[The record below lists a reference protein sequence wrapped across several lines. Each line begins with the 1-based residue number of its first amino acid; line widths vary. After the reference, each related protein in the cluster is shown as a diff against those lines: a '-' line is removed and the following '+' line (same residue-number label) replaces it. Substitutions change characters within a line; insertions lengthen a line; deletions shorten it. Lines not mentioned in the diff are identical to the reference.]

1 MSLII
6 LISTCSCVT
15 NETKIITN
23 NERIESEK
31 YAIKVTS
38 IVLRKIDYYL
48 TSLAVS
54 SIILNFRLELA
65 VSLAVDVKAVKTNL
79 GGREVGI

>member
-1 MSLII
+1 MLSRYQLIEDI
-6 LISTCSCVT
+6 LG
-15 NETKIITN
+15 
-23 NERIESEK
+23 
-31 YAIKVTS
+31 
-38 IVLRKIDYYL
+38 KIDYYL